1 VNDLSAIANAMRTG
15 CPAMHL
21 RQASRVLARVYD
33 AAFRPLGLE
42 LSQLPVVATV
52 AARGDAGISVGELA
66 RALVM
71 DRTTV
76 TRAIRPLEKAGFL
89 RVARSLEDARSKIVV
104 TTRAGE
110 RVVRASYPIWERT
123 TRRIREM
130 LGASRVDA
138 LNVELAKLI
147 AAGSRL
153 ADRTRG

>member
-1 VNDLSAIANAMRTG
+1 
-15 CPAMHL
+15 MHL